1 MVDGRWGY
9 YCISQYHSK
18 GVTRYIRGTRWGIL
32 TPGEFTNPQLFI
44 FYSSSSWLHKLIMI
58 EIGNIYIMLNTVCT

>member
-18 GVTRYIRGTRWGIL
+18 EKRGKRYEGAGGREQMGEIL
-32 TPGEFTNPQLFI
+32 TPETYLF
-44 FYSSSSWLHKLIMI
+44 FYSRSWLHKLFMI